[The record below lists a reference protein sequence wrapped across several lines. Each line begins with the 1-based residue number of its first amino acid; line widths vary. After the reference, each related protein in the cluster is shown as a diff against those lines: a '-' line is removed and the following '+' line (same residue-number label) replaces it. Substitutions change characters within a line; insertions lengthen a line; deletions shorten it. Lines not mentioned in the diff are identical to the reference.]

1 MTCLSVQFRHP
12 IYCRHLK
19 PHPNFCQKNHLCFDN
34 RYTMC
39 PPLENHP
46 FQNQE
51 CSRNEDMAKDNWLHC
66 LTRSDAQN
74 SLFKKV
80 VFKKIPKS
88 PNLNDQLKADET
100 GFWCN
105 TTADQHFLAWN
116 SSVKRIGGYGD
127 LSFCLLKD
135 NTNISNIE
143 LSRLL
148 KNDISFEFHSNL
160 TGWNSRW

>member
-1 MTCLSVQFRHP
+1 
-12 IYCRHLK
+12 
-19 PHPNFCQKNHLCFDN
+19 
-34 RYTMC
+34 MC

-51 CSRNEDMAKDNWLHC
+51 CSLSGDMAKDNWLHC
-66 LTRSDAQN
+66 LTRSDAKN

-105 TTADQHFLAWN
+105 TTALQADQHFLAWDPA
-116 SSVKRIGGYGD
+116 SDLKRIEIDGD

-135 NTNISNIE
+135 NTKISNVE

-148 KNDISFEFHSNL
+148 KNDISFKFHSKL
-160 TGWNSRW
+160 TGWDPDW